1 MKLLL
6 DTQCLLWWFTEPE
19 QLNSK
24 AIEQIIDLDNE
35 VFFSVASA
43 WEIAIKVGIGKL
55 PLPEPVDIYIASRM
69 RLLGAKYLD
78 IVFHHACQVAKLP
91 LLHRDPFDR
100 ILVAQAQI
108 EQMTLVTAD
117 KILTEYDLDLL
128 WAKA

>member
-19 QLNSK
+19 RLNLD
-24 AIEQIIDLDNE
+24 AIEQIVSEDNE
-35 VFFSVASA
+35 LFFSVASA

-55 PLPEPVDIYIASRM
+55 PLREPIDTYINSRM

-78 IVFHHACQVAKLP
+78 IVFPHACRVATLP

-108 EQMTLVTAD
+108 ENMTLVTAD
-117 KILTEYDLDLL
+117 EVLTQYGVDVL
-128 WAKA
+128 WSKA

>member
-6 DTQCLLWWFTEPE
+6 DTQCFLWWFTEPE
-19 QLNSK
+19 RINSA
-24 AIEQIIDLDNE
+24 AIEQIVSEDNE
-35 VFFSVASA
+35 LFFSVASA

-55 PLPEPVDIYIASRM
+55 PLVEPVDSYVSSRM
-69 RLLGAKYLD
+69 RRLGAKSLD
-78 IVFHHACQVAKLP
+78 IVLPHACRVATLP

-108 EQMTLVTAD
+108 EKMTLVTAD
-117 KILTEYDLDLL
+117 EILTQDGVDVL

>member
-1 MKLLL
+1 LKLLL

-19 QLNSK
+19 RLNSD
-24 AIEQIIDLDNE
+24 AIDRIAAEENE
-35 VFFSVASA
+35 LFFSVASA

-55 PLPEPVDIYIASRM
+55 PLSEPVDTYVASRM
-69 RLLGAKYLD
+69 QRLGAKYLN
-78 IVFHHACQVAKLP
+78 IVFPHVCTVATLP

-108 EQMTLVTAD
+108 EKMTLVTAD
-117 KILTEYDLDLL
+117 EILTQYGVELL

>member
-1 MKLLL
+1 LKLLL

-19 QLNSK
+19 RLNSK

-35 VFFSVASA
+35 IFFSVASV

-55 PLPEPVDIYIASRM
+55 PLAEPVDTYIASRM

-78 IVFHHACQVAKLP
+78 IVFPHACQVAKLP

>member
-1 MKLLL
+1 LKLLL
-6 DTQCLLWWFTEPE
+6 DTQCLLWWFTAPE

-24 AIEQIIDLDNE
+24 AIEQIVDADNE
-35 VFFSVASA
+35 LFFSVASA

-55 PLPEPVDIYIASRM
+55 PLPEPVDTYVASRM
-69 RLLGAKYLD
+69 QLLGAKYLD
-78 IVFHHACQVAKLP
+78 IVFPHACRVATLP

-108 EQMTLVTAD
+108 ERMTLVTAD
-117 KILTEYDLDLL
+117 EILTQYSVDLL

>member
-1 MKLLL
+1 LKLLL

-19 QLNSK
+19 RLNSA
-24 AIEQIIDLDNE
+24 AIEQIVAEDNE
-35 VFFSVASA
+35 LFFSVASA

-55 PLPEPVDIYIASRM
+55 PLPEPVDVYVASRM
-69 RLLGAKYLD
+69 RLLGAKSLD
-78 IVFHHACQVAKLP
+78 IILPHAYRVATLP

-100 ILVAQAQI
+100 ILLAQAQI

-117 KILTEYDLDLL
+117 EILTQYGVDIL

>member
-1 MKLLL
+1 LKLLL

-19 QLNSK
+19 RLNSD
-24 AIEQIIDLDNE
+24 AIDRIAAEENE
-35 VFFSVASA
+35 LFFSVAST

-55 PLPEPVDIYIASRM
+55 PLSEPVDTYVASRM
-69 RLLGAKYLD
+69 QRLGAKYLN
-78 IVFHHACQVAKLP
+78 IVFPHVCTVATLP

-108 EQMTLVTAD
+108 EKMTLVTAD
-117 KILTEYDLDLL
+117 EILTQYGVELL

>member
-1 MKLLL
+1 MNLLL
-6 DTQCLLWWFTEPE
+6 DTQCLLWWFTAPE

-24 AIEQIIDLDNE
+24 AIEQIVDSDNAL
-35 VFFSVASA
+35 FFSVASA

-55 PLPEPVDIYIASRM
+55 PLPEPVDTYVASRM
-69 RLLGAKYLD
+69 QLLGAKYLD
-78 IVFHHACQVAKLP
+78 IVFPHACRVATLP

-108 EQMTLVTAD
+108 ERMTLVTAD
-117 KILTEYDLDLL
+117 EILTQYSVDLL

>member
-6 DTQCLLWWFTEPE
+6 DTQCFLWWFTEPE
-19 QLNSK
+19 RINSE
-24 AIEQIIDLDNE
+24 AIEQIVSEDNE
-35 VFFSVASA
+35 LFFSVASA

-55 PLPEPVDIYIASRM
+55 PVSEPVDTYLASRM

-78 IVFHHACQVAKLP
+78 IVFPHACKVATLP

-100 ILVAQAQI
+100 ILVSQAQI
-108 EQMTLVTAD
+108 EKMILVTAD
-117 KILTEYDLDLL
+117 EILTQYSVDVL

>member
-1 MKLLL
+1 LKLLL

-19 QLNSK
+19 RLNSK

-35 VFFSVASA
+35 IFFSVASA

-55 PLPEPVDIYIASRM
+55 PLPEPVDTYIASRM
-69 RLLGAKYLD
+69 RRLGAKYLD
-78 IVFHHACQVAKLP
+78 IVFPHACQVAKLP
-91 LLHRDPFDR
+91 LLHRDPVDR

-108 EQMTLVTAD
+108 ERMTLVTAD